1 MNMKMKK
8 IAVGAFAAA
17 MAATSLCSFGVNAST
32 VKSANNNVSK
42 YTGANS
48 WSTPSNW
55 QNKYGFINPF
65 C

>member
-55 QNKYGFINPF
+55 
-65 C
+65 